1 MTQTSAN
8 FFSQGVPQSPGG
20 PGLHRTKKSVL
31 SCVTSTSRF
40 LCRISSAAKQKGNR
54 YCVISCHLLTESEMA
69 SKGRQ
74 SSSKPPPTTLASA
87 ISITDEAR
95 IITTATPP
103 YKVIHTNKKWNE
115 ITGYK
120 FHEIAGQTC
129 AFLQGPQTQRA
140 ALEVLHAALRTNRRG
155 QTILTNYKRDGTPFT
170 NIITCEPIDGG
181 MYISGK
187 LKCVPISNGSVAPL
201 RRTEAE
207 LERAALAPVNYAE
220 AQNYEHAA
228 KRVQRHS
235 NQAKKHLTYRPIL
248 PICHTPIL
256 HKCHKP
262 ILRICHTPISPTP
275 CHIYPFCP
283 YVTRLFCPYVTRPY
297 LLPHVTYTH
306 FARMSHAHFCP
317 YVTRLYCSYV
327 TLPYLIPHVTYT
339 HLAHMSQAHFAPMSH
354 AYFAYMSH
362 PISPTP
368 CLLYTSPVS
377 HVTLPCLLPHVS

>member
-1 MTQTSAN
+1 
-8 FFSQGVPQSPGG
+8 
-20 PGLHRTKKSVL
+20 
-31 SCVTSTSRF
+31 
-40 LCRISSAAKQKGNR
+40 
-54 YCVISCHLLTESEMA
+54 MA

-207 LERAALAPVNYAE
+207 LERAPLAPVNYAE

-235 NQAKKHLTYRPIL
+235 NQAKKHLTYIPIL

-256 HKCHKP
+256 P
-262 ILRICHTPISPTP
+262 VCHTPISPTP
-275 CHIYPFCP
+275 CHIYS
-283 YVTRLFCPYVTRPY
+283 FCPYVTRPFLPICHTPI
-297 LLPHVTYTH
+297 LLICHAPISYTPCHIYPFSPYVT
-306 FARMSHAHFCP
+306 SPFCA
-317 YVTRLYCSYV
+317 YVTRLFCLHVTSHISYPMSPIYV
-327 TLPYLIPHVTYT
+327 TSFSCDT
-339 HLAHMSQAHFAPMSH
+339 PM
-354 AYFAYMSH
+354 
-362 PISPTP
+362 SPTP
-368 CLLYTSPVS
+368 CLLIYFTSPFFEF
-377 HVTLPCLLPHVS
+377 